1 MRCDKLRILLFL
13 AFLYSGAASAQVS
26 VGKGISLTGTL
37 QSDILF
43 PKEDHSIGT
52 DIYKDKVLT
61 NTYLQLGMLSK
72 YVMVGARVEYLDYP
86 LPGFEPDFAG
96 WGLSYL
102 AVTGMYKG
110 LQVTAGDFYEQFG
123 SGFILRLY
131 EDRNLGVD
139 NSLRGGRIAYRS
151 DKGIR
156 LKVLGGKQRRYWKH
170 NNSFVWGGNVE
181 FDLNEWWPKIKDSDT
196 QLTLEGAYVGK
207 KEDDEI
213 IEAPL
218 PGKRLNL
225 PTVVNAFD
233 VRLQY
238 QKSGFNVI
246 AEYATKSADPS
257 SDNYYV
263 YKNGSA
269 ALLSGSYSRRG
280 MSILLQAKRSD
291 NMNFRSKRTFNE
303 ITTSSF
309 INNLPVFAFQH
320 TYTLA
325 AVYPYATQSAGEW
338 AFQGEFA
345 YNIKKNK
352 WGGGRYGTNLKLGYA
367 HIRSIYKTPEG
378 NAISQLRGTNGDKA
392 AFFNM
397 GDKVFYQDVHITIEK
412 KFTRNFQLNAMY
424 MNQLYNPQS
433 NNENE
438 DIIHSN
444 IFVLEGKVRWAKK
457 WTLRAELQYLLA
469 SKYKPFGP
477 ELEPLERAN
486 QGDWMF
492 ALVELS
498 IAPMFMFTFS
508 DMYNVGATGNHYYNI
523 MGTFNY
529 KQLRLQ
535 LGYGKTRKGYS
546 CAGGVCRSVPAS
558 KGFMTSLNYS
568 F

>member
-13 AFLYSGAASAQVS
+13 AFLYSGAASAQIS

-280 MSILLQAKRSD
+280 MSIL
-291 NMNFRSKRTFNE
+291 
-303 ITTSSF
+303 
-309 INNLPVFAFQH
+309 
-320 TYTLA
+320 
-325 AVYPYATQSAGEW
+325 
-338 AFQGEFA
+338 
-345 YNIKKNK
+345 
-352 WGGGRYGTNLKLGYA
+352 
-367 HIRSIYKTPEG
+367 
-378 NAISQLRGTNGDKA
+378 
-392 AFFNM
+392 
-397 GDKVFYQDVHITIEK
+397 
-412 KFTRNFQLNAMY
+412 
-424 MNQLYNPQS
+424 
-433 NNENE
+433 
-438 DIIHSN
+438 
-444 IFVLEGKVRWAKK
+444 
-457 WTLRAELQYLLA
+457 
-469 SKYKPFGP
+469 
-477 ELEPLERAN
+477 
-486 QGDWMF
+486 
-492 ALVELS
+492 
-498 IAPMFMFTFS
+498 
-508 DMYNVGATGNHYYNI
+508 
-523 MGTFNY
+523 
-529 KQLRLQ
+529 
-535 LGYGKTRKGYS
+535 
-546 CAGGVCRSVPAS
+546 
-558 KGFMTSLNYS
+558 
-568 F
+568 